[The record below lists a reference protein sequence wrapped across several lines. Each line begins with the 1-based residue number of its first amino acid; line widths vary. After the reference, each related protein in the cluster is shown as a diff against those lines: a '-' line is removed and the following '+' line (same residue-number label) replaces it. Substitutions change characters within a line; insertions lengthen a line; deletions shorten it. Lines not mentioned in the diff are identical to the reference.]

1 MTPDEV
7 TYFLSDKSNQ
17 GPLEAHFRRQC
28 ACGGASD
35 KATLEQYAQNEK
47 KILVAKSEIIRVMRG
62 NRKARQEDEKQSH
75 IHDTTPLPKRKKR
88 KL

>member
-1 MTPDEV
+1 
-7 TYFLSDKSNQ
+7 
-17 GPLEAHFRRQC
+17 
-28 ACGGASD
+28 
-35 KATLEQYAQNEK
+35 
-47 KILVAKSEIIRVMRG
+47 MRG